1 MKRSQISFL
10 LTALIAIAVAA
21 TACGNNGQA
30 TPEPAVTVVADT
42 SAPVRAGNEVVADA
56 AVVPV
61 LSADLS
67 LPTGGIVAEILA
79 QEGQQIEQGAPIL
92 RLESARQEAA
102 VAQAD
107 AGLAAAQARLAELNS
122 GARSAEID
130 AAQAAVDAAQAQ
142 VARLEAGAKPEDIDA
157 AQAGLDAAQA
167 NLQRVRDGAA
177 EQQVIA
183 AKLDLANVEAALR
196 QAQAAYDK
204 IAGNPDAGSYPQ
216 ALQLEQ
222 ATNAFN
228 AAKARV
234 DDLEQGSTPAQIA
247 AAQAEVRGAQAQ
259 LNSAKA
265 SARPADLAAAEADVR
280 RAQAQLDLLKSGA
293 RPETIAAV
301 EAEVAA
307 SRAALQQAQAAL
319 NETTLKAPFAGTVAE
334 ILPAVGEP
342 VNPNAPIVRLADLSA
357 WQIETDDLTE
367 LNVVRIREGSPAKLE
382 FDALPGVELSG
393 KVAQIKPIGVNK
405 QGDITYTVVVAPDQ
419 SDPRLRWNMTAV
431 VTIQDSE
438 Q

>member
-130 AAQAAVDAAQAQ
+130 AAQAAVDAGTEYSSAA
-142 VARLEAGAKPEDIDA
+142 PEET
-157 AQAGLDAAQA
+157 
-167 NLQRVRDGAA
+167 AA
-177 EQQVIA
+177 EGS
-183 AKLDLANVEAALR
+183 LASDEALQALR
-196 QAQAAYDK
+196 DK
-204 IAGNPDAGSYPQ
+204 
-216 ALQLEQ
+216 L
-222 ATNAFN
+222 T
-228 AAKARV
+228 
-234 DDLEQGSTPAQIA
+234 
-247 AAQAEVRGAQAQ
+247 
-259 LNSAKA
+259 
-265 SARPADLAAAEADVR
+265 
-280 RAQAQLDLLKSGA
+280 SGY
-293 RPETIAAV
+293 
-301 EAEVAA
+301 
-307 SRAALQQAQAAL
+307 
-319 NETTLKAPFAGTVAE
+319 N
-334 ILPAVGEP
+334 
-342 VNPNAPIVRLADLSA
+342 
-357 WQIETDDLTE
+357 
-367 LNVVRIREGSPAKLE
+367 
-382 FDALPGVELSG
+382 
-393 KVAQIKPIGVNK
+393 
-405 QGDITYTVVVAPDQ
+405 
-419 SDPRLRWNMTAV
+419 
-431 VTIQDSE
+431 
-438 Q
+438 

>member
-1 MKRSQISFL
+1 MKRSTILFL
-10 LTALIAIAVAA
+10 LTAIFAIALAT
-21 TACGNNGQA
+21 TACGNGGQT
-30 TPEPAVTVVADT
+30 TPEPAATAVADT

-56 AVVPV
+56 AVVPARN
-61 LSADLS
+61 ADLS

-79 QEGQQIEQGAPIL
+79 QEGQQVEQGAPIM
-92 RLESARQEAA
+92 RLESARQQAA

-107 AGLAAAQARLAELNS
+107 AGLAAAQARLAELKS

-265 SARPADLAAAEADVR
+265 AARPADLAAAEADVR

-293 RPETIAAV
+293 RPETVAAV

-319 NETTLKAPFAGTVAE
+319 NETTLKAPFAGTIAE

-393 KVAQIKPIGVNK
+393 KVVQIKPIGVNK

-431 VTIQDSE
+431 VTIEASE